1 MNLALSTFVTRR
13 IPTVVVKE
21 IVESSKNIIFIND
34 YNGVND
40 KPKIFLN
47 GILMGITENADE
59 FIKEMKEFRKNG
71 LLDKEISITY
81 DDVDNDIKLFCD
93 EGRFIRPLLT
103 VNEYGIP
110 NIYEFYAEHKET
122 KILNWNEMLE
132 RQYITYVDNSEIQ
145 SYVVAMDDNDLKK
158 RKNDLFEIC
167 PSMMLGVMASGI
179 PFPDHNQSPR
189 NIYQCLCPETDV
201 LMGDGTRKAIKD
213 VKNGDKVIT
222 FDPKTL
228 KISTTKVINQYVRET
243 TQKIY
248 KIKTTSG
255 REIIA
260 TENHPFMTPYGWCKV
275 GEMNEQTKI
284 GICLTYTDIRV
295 EEMNLEKK
303 NDCVFVSISSIT
315 EVPNQLISDI
325 TVEHENHS
333 FIAGNGFLSSNS
345 SMG

>member
-1 MNLALSTFVTRR
+1 M
-13 IPTVVVKE
+13 
-21 IVESSKNIIFIND
+21 
-34 YNGVND
+34 
-40 KPKIFLN
+40 
-47 GILMGITENADE
+47 
-59 FIKEMKEFRKNG
+59 
-71 LLDKEISITY
+71 
-81 DDVDNDIKLFCD
+81 
-93 EGRFIRPLLT
+93 
-103 VNEYGIP
+103 NEYGIP

>member
-13 IPTVVVKE
+13 IPTVIVKE

-103 VNEYGIP
+103 VNEDGIP

-179 PFPDHNQSPR
+179 PFPDHNQ
-189 NIYQCLCPETDV
+189 
-201 LMGDGTRKAIKD
+201 
-213 VKNGDKVIT
+213 
-222 FDPKTL
+222 
-228 KISTTKVINQYVRET
+228 VR
-243 TQKIY
+243 
-248 KIKTTSG
+248 
-255 REIIA
+255 II
-260 TENHPFMTPYGWCKV
+260 
-275 GEMNEQTKI
+275 
-284 GICLTYTDIRV
+284 
-295 EEMNLEKK
+295 
-303 NDCVFVSISSIT
+303 
-315 EVPNQLISDI
+315 
-325 TVEHENHS
+325 
-333 FIAGNGFLSSNS
+333 FL
-345 SMG
+345 

>member
-1 MNLALSTFVTRR
+1 
-13 IPTVVVKE
+13 
-21 IVESSKNIIFIND
+21 
-34 YNGVND
+34 
-40 KPKIFLN
+40 
-47 GILMGITENADE
+47 
-59 FIKEMKEFRKNG
+59 
-71 LLDKEISITY
+71 
-81 DDVDNDIKLFCD
+81 
-93 EGRFIRPLLT
+93 
-103 VNEYGIP
+103 
-110 NIYEFYAEHKET
+110 
-122 KILNWNEMLE
+122 
-132 RQYITYVDNSEIQ
+132 
-145 SYVVAMDDNDLKK
+145 
-158 RKNDLFEIC
+158 
-167 PSMMLGVMASGI
+167 
-179 PFPDHNQSPR
+179 
-189 NIYQCLCPETDV
+189 
-201 LMGDGTRKAIKD
+201 MGDGTRKSIKD

-260 TENHPFMTPYGWCKV
+260 TENHPFMTPNGWCKV